1 MDMVT
6 SRWKCIMSA
15 NVLKVILDIQP
26 VDHES
31 DLDICVDD
39 A

>member
-1 MDMVT
+1 MYMVT

-15 NVLKVILDIQP
+15 EVLKVLLDIQP

-31 DLDICVDD
+31 DLDICVGD

>member
-1 MDMVT
+1 MCMVT
-6 SRWKCIMSA
+6 SRWKCIISA
-15 NVLKVILDIQP
+15 EVLKVFLDIQP

>member
-1 MDMVT
+1 MCMVT

-15 NVLKVILDIQP
+15 GVLQVILNIQP